1 MEEGTETMIKLGSGI
16 LAVAVILIV
25 GIQILTNFNTS
36 VKTVDTQSTS
46 SSFIASASQT
56 LDPIGNEG
64 GITSA
69 TVQTYNQTWLD
80 FDGVND
86 VVVVESSDIAGV
98 TFWYKNSTSSDWIF
112 IVNNSGVT
120 FVNAVAGTPVQY
132 PVYHN
137 STHYFLGMTDASTY
151 FNGSIDDFRVYGY
164 NLNTTQINSVY
175 SEGRQ

>member
-1 MEEGTETMIKLGSGI
+1 MEQGIGTSIAIT
-16 LAVAVILIV
+16 ILIV
-25 GIQILTNFNTS
+25 GLVVVIGASLFNTY
-36 VKTVDTQSTS
+36 KNERLLDTSSTS
-46 SSFIASASQT
+46 AEAVYLTPVI
-56 LDPIGNEG
+56 LPPEE
-64 GITSA
+64 GITSS
-69 TVQTYNQTWLD
+69 TVQVYNQTWLD
-80 FDGVND
+80 FDGVDD